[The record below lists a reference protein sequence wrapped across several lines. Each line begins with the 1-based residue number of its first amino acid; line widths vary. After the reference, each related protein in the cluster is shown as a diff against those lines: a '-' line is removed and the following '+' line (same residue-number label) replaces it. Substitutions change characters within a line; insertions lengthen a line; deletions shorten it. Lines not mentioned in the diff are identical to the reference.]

1 MASIIPNFEYDIF
14 ISYRHND
21 NRSGWVTDF
30 VNALQEELAA
40 TIKEPLAIYFD
51 KNPHDGLLET
61 HDVDDSLKEK
71 LKCLI
76 FIPVIS
82 QTYCDPKSFAWR
94 NEFLFFLQQAA
105 TDAHGLKVRLS
116 NGNTAS
122 RVLPIRI
129 HDLDAH
135 DKKMIEVELGPL
147 RAIDFT
153 YQSAGVN
160 RPLRP
165 KDDEPI
171 KSSSLNSY
179 RDQVNKT
186 ANAVKEIL
194 SGIKKPS
201 SHSTFSA
208 LESASAPK
216 IEKSIVVLP
225 FVNMSNDP
233 EQEYFSDGIS
243 EEIINTLVQIPTLKV
258 AGRTSAF
265 SFKNKNED
273 LRSIGEKLNV
283 SNILEGSVRKS
294 GNRIRITAQ
303 LIEVSSGF
311 HLWSQKYDRE
321 LNDVFAIQDEIAK
334 AIVDQ
339 LQITLSGQ
347 LVEPKERTQTQ
358 NVEAYQLY
366 LKGMAF
372 YYKRGLDMFEGLR
385 CFEAALKLDANYPLA
400 LAGVADS
407 FTMLC
412 LHSYL
417 SPETAWPK
425 ALEASR
431 RALEL
436 GPELAE
442 THNAIA
448 IIALF
453 NERNWEK
460 AEKEFKKA
468 LELNPTYLQARSW
481 FALFYWQCVRGD
493 NAEALRQAKLA
504 LENDPLSA
512 YAYIILAVVSSLA
525 NLHEEA
531 ISAGLKAVEYDP
543 NSFSAWQFLG
553 VGYHWSGKL
562 TEAIRP
568 YNRALEISGR
578 HIWTL
583 TSLVVAYAEANQ
595 MQEAKI
601 IYNELIVKSKLSY
614 VSPTSLSMT
623 AAVLGMNEEALLFA
637 HDAYRRHDPYQVVT
651 AKYWLESKSLRA
663 IPGFTEILKM
673 LAYP

>member
-1 MASIIPNFEYDIF
+1 MPSILTGFEYDIF

-40 TIKEPLAIYFD
+40 TIKEPLTIYFD

-61 HDVDDSLKEK
+61 HNVDKSLEGK

-76 FIPVIS
+76 FIPIIS
-82 QTYCDPKSFAWR
+82 QTYCDPKSFAWQH
-94 NEFLFFLQQAA
+94 EFCAFNKLVKEDQFGQDIKLI
-105 TDAHGLKVRLS
+105 
-116 NGNTAS
+116 NGNVAS
-122 RVLPIRI
+122 RILPIKI
-129 HDLDAH
+129 HDLDTEDRAIIENEISGAH
-135 DKKMIEVELGPL
+135 
-147 RAIDFT
+147 RAIDFI
-153 YQSAGVN
+153 YKEAGVN
-160 RPLRP
+160 RPL
-165 KDDEPI
+165 
-171 KSSSLNSY
+171 KSSDNRNDNQNKTDY
-179 RDQVNKT
+179 KNQVNKV

-194 SGIKKPS
+194 SGIKNPS
-201 SHSTFSA
+201 AKLSVSY
-208 LESASAPK
+208 LESQPPPK

-233 EQEYFSDGIS
+233 EQEYFSEGIS
-243 EEIINTLVQIPTLKV
+243 EEIINALVQIPTLKV

-273 LRSIGEKLNV
+273 LRSIGEKLSV

-303 LIEVSSGF
+303 LIEASSGF

-417 SPETAWPK
+417 SPETAWPN

-468 LELNPTYLQARSW
+468 LELNPTHLQARSW

-512 YAYIILAVVSSLA
+512 YAYMILAVVSSLA